1 MRGVVSQPDREA
13 SEAFVERR
21 SSGVR
26 RRTKI
31 VTAGVLVGG
40 PVLLLLGLLLY
51 LRFADL
57 SRWRDTVAEELSDAL
72 GRRVTISGRFEPELG
87 RTIRL
92 VAGGVTFANADWS
105 DEPVM
110 LAADRIEAELD
121 LGSLFSDPL
130 TIRRARV
137 TGARLVFEKGP
148 DGRLNWALGRRG
160 RRSPNAGPFRLV
172 IGRAVVED
180 LEILYRSPATSREL
194 ELAVE
199 RFESSLDGSGLL
211 DVELDGSF
219 RGRDLHLAGWIGTL
233 SGLIRG
239 REVEHDLEGR
249 FGNVRFA
256 TAGTIAHFA
265 ALDGV
270 AATVEVHGT
279 GPGALRSLLSLPD
292 GLDTPFTLTAE
303 VAPAAAGNRVRV
315 EADLG
320 GIEVRAQGSLD
331 ALRRPRVVDATV
343 AASGPSL
350 RNLGALAGVPDLANQ
365 PFSLAGGVRWEG
377 FPITIRDL
385 RARVGDN
392 TLAADGVLGAPP
404 AMLGTDFRL
413 EGAGPDLASL
423 AAPAGLSLPRDSYA
437 VSGRI
442 VRVDGGIRLEDLKA
456 RVGPAE
462 LNATGFVGDP
472 PAYAATE
479 VSVRAEGPSLAR
491 FGGLAGI
498 ELPDEPF
505 AIAGRLAEGRRS
517 VLLEGVS
524 AQVGANAA
532 DLAGHLTTEPRR
544 TGSVLTIRARGP
556 DASTLTALAGT
567 TRIPAEPWTAEGTV
581 HILDRGYRLDDLA
594 ASLGSLTA
602 RVDGLVAATPGLV
615 GTELTVHAED
625 TDLSHAAQLAGLTD
639 LPAEAVRMAGQL
651 LVEDAGVRLLGFRAA
666 AAGIGIEAEGLV
678 GLGDGLDG
686 TELELDVHGS
696 SLATIGAL
704 TRRAGLPPVPFSLA
718 GQLRVSD
725 GAWASDRLV
734 VDVDGTRLE
743 LSGSVVPS
751 GGLAGT
757 DLRIDL
763 AGPEL
768 RRAGALAAGLVA
780 VPELPAEPFSLA
792 TRLEV
797 DAAGYRLEGL
807 RATLADAVA
816 TIEGRVGAL
825 PQLVGTDLTI
835 VADGPDASLFRTLT
849 GATVPVAPFRVRGRI
864 RNSSESL
871 GFEHLVVQLGD
882 HRASVH
888 GRLGRPPRFVGTDLE
903 VEAAGPG
910 SGLIRDLSGIAWLP
924 DLPFEIR
931 GRFDGTPERFA
942 GEDLSARVGASDLR
956 GAFDVD
962 TTGKPSLTAR
972 LESKLLD
979 LEPFLPRHAEDGPPP
994 DVVAQGADSDPVK
1007 ALFSDRPIDFARL
1020 QGFDADVEL
1029 EVGDLQLPLQRFR
1042 DIEVRV
1048 ELSDGH
1054 LEVPRLAAVGQR
1066 GGSGAGRLILEPSGE
1081 AYRLQGELDLD
1092 GIRLVAPEAGSDGSA
1107 ARPPVDVDVVLS
1119 ASGLSPHELAVSSSG
1134 SIQVVAGPGTLDNSL
1149 LDVFTAPIIATL
1161 LKAFNPFAK
1170 EGKTPELECGVVLV
1184 TFGDGTA
1191 RLDPMVLKSSAMTM
1205 IGSGTVDLETER
1217 LNFEWVTK
1225 PRKGIGLS
1233 GTMLTNP
1240 YIRLG
1245 GTLANPVL
1253 QLREADAVISTGAAV
1268 ATAGISLAVRGLWDR
1283 ITAERNV
1290 CKKAH
1295 KKIAASR

>member
-1 MRGVVSQPDREA
+1 M
-13 SEAFVERR
+13 
-21 SSGVR
+21 R

-57 SRWRDTVAEELSDAL
+57 SRWRDTAAAALSDAL
-72 GRRVTISGRFEPELG
+72 GREVRITGEFEPEIG
-87 RTIRL
+87 RTTRL
-92 VAGGVTFANADWS
+92 VAGGVTIANADWS
-105 DEPVM
+105 DEPAM
-110 LAADRIEAELD
+110 LAVDRVEAEID
-121 LGSLFSDPL
+121 LRSLFSGPL
-130 TIRRARV
+130 IIRDVRV
-137 TGARLVFEKGP
+137 AGVRLVFET
-148 DGRLNWALGRRG
+148 DREGRLNWALGRRG

-249 FGNVRFA
+249 FGNVHFA
-256 TAGTIAHFA
+256 TAGTIAHLA

-350 RNLGALAGVPDLANQ
+350 RNLGALAGVPDLANR

-437 VSGRI
+437 VSGRV
-442 VRVDGGIRLEDLKA
+442 VRVDRGV
-456 RVGPAE
+456 RVE
-462 LNATGFVGDP
+462 SVNAQIGQASLTASGFVGDP
-472 PAYAATE
+472 PEHTGTALVIDAG
-479 VSVRAEGPSLAR
+479 GPSLAP
-491 FGGLAGI
+491 FSGLLGVQ
-498 ELPDEPF
+498 LPDRPF
-505 AIAGRLAEGRRS
+505 AFEGRLAESRQALLLQGLSVRLGESTVALDGR
-517 VLLEGVS
+517 
-524 AQVGANAA
+524 
-532 DLAGHLTTEPRR
+532 LTTGRSR
-544 TGSVLTIRARGP
+544 SGSVLTILAGGT
-556 DASTLTALAGT
+556 DASELAAVTGLQ
-567 TRIPAEPWTAEGTV
+567 RLPADPWTADGTI
-581 HILDRGYRLDDLA
+581 HILDRGFQLRDFA
-594 ASLGSLTA
+594 ATLGSLAA
-602 RVDGLVAATPGLV
+602 RVDGRVMPGPDFV
-615 GTELTVHAED
+615 GTDLTVHAED
-625 TDLSHAAQLAGLTD
+625 TDLSHPASLAGLSG
-639 LPAEAVRMAGQL
+639 LPAPPVRIDGQVRVEA
-651 LVEDAGVRLLGFRAA
+651 AGVRLDEIRATVD
-666 AAGIGIEAEGLV
+666 GIDIGADGLI
-678 GLGDGLDG
+678 GLGTGLAGTDLEIEVRGADLAALGALVSRPGLPREPFSMTGRLRVADGVWETDGLEANAG
-686 TELELDVHGS
+686 
-696 SLATIGAL
+696 GA
-704 TRRAGLPPVPFSLA
+704 
-718 GQLRVSD
+718 
-725 GAWASDRLV
+725 RLH
-734 VDVDGTRLE
+734 
-743 LSGSVVPS
+743 LSGSLVPA

-763 AGPEL
+763 TGPDL
-768 RRAGALAAGLVA
+768 RRAGTLVAGLVA
-780 VPELPAEPFSLA
+780 VPELPAEPFSLT
-792 TRLEV
+792 TRVGV
-797 DAAGYRLEGL
+797 DPAGYRIESF
-807 RATLADAVA
+807 RATLADALA

-835 VADGPDASLFRTLT
+835 VADGPDASLFRALT